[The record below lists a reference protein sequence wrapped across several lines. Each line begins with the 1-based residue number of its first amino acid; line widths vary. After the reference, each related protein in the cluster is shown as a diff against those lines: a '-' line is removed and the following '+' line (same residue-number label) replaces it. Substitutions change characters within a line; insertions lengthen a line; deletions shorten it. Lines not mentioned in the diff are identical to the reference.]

1 MRPTRSCR
9 RTRHGMF
16 WPWALLA
23 NENGHSGADG
33 YELADGLVPTLETA
47 GNVDVVPPNRTLEAM
62 TLIGLDRITSCQ
74 EAMKL
79 PGALDVSWMMRA
91 PSDDTGAAS
100 ALRGES
106 AAQCT
111 CRTPGIA
118 TASAWTCMSSFAPAW
133 PVGGFFTPN
142 SIGSGSGPAWP
153 WDIRLRVCVCVSQ
166 ATGLAIFA
174 ARNAKCLI
182 FQADQI
188 PNDRTRL
195 SIAPSRLTM
204 RKARN
209 WFCLR
214 TVNDIC
220 LPSRLVTSGKCL
232 PRSLNSSKIP
242 TTTLTGSMR
251 RSSATR
257 WEGRWVN
264 RCSKYLLVDSL
275 STSRDLT

>member
-62 TLIGLDRITSCQ
+62 TLIGLDRITSRQ

-106 AAQCT
+106 AA
-111 CRTPGIA
+111 
-118 TASAWTCMSSFAPAW
+118 
-133 PVGGFFTPN
+133 
-142 SIGSGSGPAWP
+142 
-153 WDIRLRVCVCVSQ
+153 
-166 ATGLAIFA
+166 
-174 ARNAKCLI
+174 
-182 FQADQI
+182 
-188 PNDRTRL
+188 
-195 SIAPSRLTM
+195 
-204 RKARN
+204 
-209 WFCLR
+209 
-214 TVNDIC
+214 
-220 LPSRLVTSGKCL
+220 
-232 PRSLNSSKIP
+232 
-242 TTTLTGSMR
+242 
-251 RSSATR
+251 
-257 WEGRWVN
+257 
-264 RCSKYLLVDSL
+264 
-275 STSRDLT
+275 